1 MVLSQVGYSAN
12 LAEKLNSWLESDGT
26 GVFDDFRTLKIIRAL
41 NDVTICIRSLLFSKS
56 HPLSP
61 PLSPS
66 QSIIACP
73 ARSLLDTAPCQLI
86 ESRNSV
92 WHPDAGVRSQA
103 AGLVVNTIVTRLAL
117 IENNTDAESLHTVRR
132 IQNNPI
138 RRFSARLAQLVTD
151 LDSSSV
157 DSRMVGD
164 GQEDCHQKITRPWM
178 DGGDLS
184 HGRPSLPACRVLWLW
199 NSLITCTTCVSP
211 SELGEPSFRLRSLE
225 RSQVSLD
232 TVDYELDRG
241 LEFLRTARGGSDF
254 GTSSLPRLSYSSHS
268 LGPSSTRGDGWTNI
282 GIEV

>member
-1 MVLSQVGYSAN
+1 MVLGLKVGYPAN
-12 LAEKLNSWLESDGT
+12 LAEKLDVGDWQPSLGSSPPCCPTPTKPTRHRFITRE
-26 GVFDDFRTLKIIRAL
+26 TLKIIRAL

-103 AGLVVNTIVTRLAL
+103 AGLAL

-211 SELGEPSFRLRSLE
+211 SELGEPSFRREFETMLNFSWDSMIPDNISAKPGKILSLSRYGRLRVGSGS
-225 RSQVSLD
+225 RVS
-232 TVDYELDRG
+232 
-241 LEFLRTARGGSDF
+241 SD
-254 GTSSLPRLSYSSHS
+254 S
-268 LGPSSTRGDGWTNI
+268 
-282 GIEV
+282 